1 MAQKELS
8 WSDETRIQEKAFG
21 AFLVVEGLSTAAKK
35 LDILG
40 HFISGAYIIR
50 IEQ

>member
-1 MAQKELS
+1 LAQKEFS
-8 WSDETRIQEKAFG
+8 WSDEIRIQEKAFG
-21 AFLVVEGLSTAAKK
+21 AFLVVELNTAAKK

-40 HFISGAYIIR
+40 HFIIGAYIIR